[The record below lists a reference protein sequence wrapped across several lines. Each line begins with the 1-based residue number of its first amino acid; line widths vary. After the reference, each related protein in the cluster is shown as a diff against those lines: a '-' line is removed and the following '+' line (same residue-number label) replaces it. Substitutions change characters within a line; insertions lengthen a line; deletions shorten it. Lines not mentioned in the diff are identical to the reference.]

1 MESNN
6 ARIMP
11 FIACSI
17 YVLTSFIVSSN
28 AHAQQVHKCRE
39 RGQVVYQSAPCAA
52 GAAEKVWAAT
62 PVAEPSNAELW
73 RRYRI
78 QKQLDRRYAAD
89 RASSSAASMSSSA
102 SGNACESAKRNR
114 ATIYE
119 TAGVHRD
126 FALSSQWDNA
136 VQDACK

>member
-1 MESNN
+1 MESNK

-11 FIACSI
+11 FIKCSSL
-17 YVLTSFIVSSN
+17 VLIMFIFSPN
-28 AHAQQVHKCRE
+28 ADAQQVHKCRE

-52 GAAEKVWAAT
+52 GPAEKVWAAT
-62 PVAEPSNAELW
+62 PVAEPTNAELW

-89 RASSSAASMSSSA
+89 RASASAAYVSGSSSG
-102 SGNACESAKRNR
+102 SACESAKRSR
-114 ATIYE
+114 ATVYE
-119 TAGVHRD
+119 AAGVHRD